1 MLPAARGQR
10 ERAGERQRGAQ
21 RPARARS
28 GGRCG
33 VKWVRSR
40 QMGGVHTRS
49 ATDYPASWVAAWI
62 SWTV

>member
-1 MLPAARGQR
+1 MPPATRGQR
-10 ERAGERQRGAQ
+10 ERAGDRQRGAQ

-28 GGRCG
+28 GGRG
-33 VKWVRSR
+33 ADWVRSR

-49 ATDYPASWVAAWI
+49 ETNYPASWVAAWI